1 MTGAQGMTSTAKDSA
16 ASAASSAAANGTAP
30 FRYRK
35 PGYAAL
41 NVTDLDRSI
50 TFYRDLMGLQ
60 LEERRDDVADGPV
73 AFLRC
78 GPDHH
83 SLVLYQSPAAGLKRM
98 CFELESLADLQAA
111 KAHITAQ
118 GWPLKAVDAA
128 ETALLHQGETIRFRI
143 PDCALTFE
151 FYAEM
156 QQAATPYIQTVAKI
170 QRLGHLV
177 IGAKNMDAVLDTL
190 LHKLNFR
197 ASDHFGNAVTFMRCF
212 PNPYHHSLG
221 VARADA
227 DRLHHVNFM
236 VSDVD
241 DVGRA
246 MNRMRKNH
254 VEIVYGPGRH
264 DISNSIFLYFLDPD
278 GMTAEYSFGMEEFT
292 ETGAREARALPMLP
306 EILDCWGGLPAPNF
320 AKRGVID
327 TREFSSSEKVAA

>member
-1 MTGAQGMTSTAKDSA
+1 MTNTQ
-16 ASAASSAAANGTAP
+16 NTAP

-41 NVTDLDRSI
+41 NVTNLDRSI
-50 TFYRDLMGLQ
+50 AFYRDLMGLQ
-60 LEERRDDVADGPV
+60 LEERRNDAGEEA

-83 SLVLYQSPAAGLKRM
+83 SLALYQSPVAGLKRM
-98 CFELESLADLQAA
+98 CFELESPADLQAA
-111 KAHITAQ
+111 KAHIAAQ
-118 GWPLKAVDAA
+118 GWPVKTVDTADS
-128 ETALLHQGETIRFRI
+128 TALRQGETIRFRI
-143 PDCALTFE
+143 PDCELTFE

-156 QQAATPYIQTVAKI
+156 RQAATPYTQTVAKI

-177 IGAKNMDAVLDTL
+177 IGAKNMDSVLDTL
-190 LHKLNFR
+190 LNKLNFR

-246 MNRMRKNH
+246 MNRMRKNN

-278 GMTAEYSFGMEEFT
+278 GMTAEYSFGMEEFA
-292 ETGAREARALPMLP
+292 EVGAREARALPMLP
-306 EILDCWGGLPAPNF
+306 EILDCWGGMPAPDF

-327 TREFSSSEKVAA
+327 AREFSQAEKVEA